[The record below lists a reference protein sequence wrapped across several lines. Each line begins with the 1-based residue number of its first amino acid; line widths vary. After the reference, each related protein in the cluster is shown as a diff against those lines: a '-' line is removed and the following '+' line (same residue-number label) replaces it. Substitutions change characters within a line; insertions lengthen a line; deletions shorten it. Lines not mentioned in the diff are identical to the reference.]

1 MKKVCVGSKVKVTS
15 VDTVDIS
22 KGITVGDTGVV
33 AIADDIEYVT
43 VLMDKDHLVA
53 FLSTDQLVIL

>member
-1 MKKVCVGSKVKVTS
+1 MKINVGSKVKVVS
-15 VDTVDIS
+15 VDNFDIS

-43 VLMDKDHLVA
+43 VLMDKDHLVS

>member
-1 MKKVCVGSKVKVTS
+1 MKKVCAGSKVKVSS
-15 VDTVDIS
+15 VDTVDIL
-22 KGITVGDTGVV
+22 KGIAVGDTGEVMES
-33 AIADDIEYVT
+33 DDYHFNA

>member
-1 MKKVCVGSKVKVTS
+1 MKKVCAGSKVKVAS
-15 VDTVDIS
+15 VDTIDIL
-22 KGITVGDTGVV
+22 KGIAVGDTGEVMES
-33 AIADDIEYVT
+33 DDYYFNA

>member
-1 MKKVCVGSKVKVTS
+1 MKEVCVGSKVKVVS
-15 VDTVDIS
+15 VDTVDIL

-53 FLSTDQLVIL
+53 FLATDQLVIL

>member
-1 MKKVCVGSKVKVTS
+1 MKINVGSKVKVVS
-15 VDTVDIS
+15 VDNFDIS

-43 VLMDKDHLVA
+43 VLMNKDHLVA
-53 FLSTDQLVIL
+53 FLSINQITVL

>member
-1 MKKVCVGSKVKVTS
+1 MKEICVGSKVKVVS

-22 KGITVGDTGVV
+22 KGIAVGDTGVV
-33 AIADDIEYVT
+33 AISDDIEYVT

-53 FLSTDQLVIL
+53 FLATDQLVIL

>member
-1 MKKVCVGSKVKVTS
+1 MKEVCVGSKVKVVS
-15 VDTVDIS
+15 VDNVDIL
-22 KGITVGDTGVV
+22 KGIAVGDTDVV
-33 AIADDIEYVT
+33 AISDDIEYVT

>member
-1 MKKVCVGSKVKVTS
+1 MKEVCVGSKVKVVS
-15 VDTVDIS
+15 VDNFDIS

-53 FLSTDQLVIL
+53 FLATDQLVIL

>member
-1 MKKVCVGSKVKVTS
+1 MKKVCVGSKVKVAS
-15 VDTVDIS
+15 VDTVDIL
-22 KGITVGDTGVV
+22 KGIAVGDTGVV
-33 AIADDIEYVT
+33 AISDDIEYVT